1 MHLISLVELPA
12 VSVSRLDRLL
22 DKLLDGSIL
31 IGQRI
36 LVALVVFIVGR
47 YVVKLLNRLF
57 RHMLE
62 RGTIDPG
69 VQSFLRSLVNII
81 LLILLVLS
89 VVGALGINTTSLA
102 ALLASAGVAIGMAL
116 SGNLQNVAGGIVIL
130 LFKPYKVGDYIE
142 AQGNE
147 GTVKEILLFHTIIQT
162 VDLRTIYI
170 PNGQMS
176 TTVVINQSRSE
187 IRRAQWVVSIQY
199 GNNVT
204 HAKEVIQKCLDAEP
218 RLLREP
224 ISEEGEPLDPFFIEV
239 TNLNASSVDLTV
251 RAYVK
256 RVDFLDVRFKMN
268 EAIYAAIDA
277 DPTLNIPF
285 PTNTIHIVNKK

>member
-12 VSVSRLDRLL
+12 VSVTRLDRLL

-36 LVALVVFIVGR
+36 LVALIVFIVGR

-62 RGTIDPG
+62 HGTIDPG

-81 LLILLVLS
+81 LLVLLVLS

>member
-1 MHLISLVELPA
+1 MHLISLVELPV

-36 LVALVVFIVGR
+36 LVALVVFIIGR

-81 LLILLVLS
+81 LLVLLVLS

>member
-1 MHLISLVELPA
+1 MHFISLVELPA

-22 DKLLDGSIL
+22 DKLLDGSIM

-36 LVALVVFIVGR
+36 LIALVVFIIGR
-47 YVVKLLNRLF
+47 YVVKLLNRVF
-57 RHMLE
+57 RHVLE
-62 RGTIDPG
+62 RSTMDPG
-69 VQSFLRSLVNII
+69 VQSFLRSLVNIV
-81 LLILLVLS
+81 LLIVLILS

-147 GTVKEILLFHTIIQT
+147 GTVKEILLFHTIVMT

-187 IRRAQWVVSIQY
+187 LRRAQWVVGIEY
-199 GNNVT
+199 GNDIT
-204 HAKEVIQKCLDAEP
+204 HAKKVIQNCLDAEP

-224 ISEEGEPLDPFFIEV
+224 TSEAGEPLAPFFIEV
-239 TNLNASSVDLTV
+239 TNLNASSVDIMV
-251 RAYVK
+251 QAYVK
-256 RVDFLDVRFKMN
+256 RADYLDVRFKMN
-268 EAIYAAIDA
+268 EALYAAIDA
-277 DPTLNIPF
+277 DPALNIPF
-285 PTNTIHIVNKK
+285 PTNTLHIVNKQ

>member
-12 VSVSRLDRLL
+12 VSVTRLDRLL

-36 LVALVVFIVGR
+36 LVALIVFIVGR

-224 ISEEGEPLDPFFIEV
+224 TSEEGKPLDPFFIEV

-251 RAYVK
+251 CAYVK

>member
-12 VSVSRLDRLL
+12 VSVTRLDRLL

-36 LVALVVFIVGR
+36 LVALIVFIVGR

-142 AQGNE
+142 VQGNE

-224 ISEEGEPLDPFFIEV
+224 ISEEGKPLDPFFIEV

>member
-12 VSVSRLDRLL
+12 VSVTRLDRLL

-36 LVALVVFIVGR
+36 LVALIVFIVGR

-102 ALLASAGVAIGMAL
+102 SPLVWRY
-116 SGNLQNVAGGIVIL
+116 
-130 LFKPYKVGDYIE
+130 P
-142 AQGNE
+142 
-147 GTVKEILLFHTIIQT
+147 EIC
-162 VDLRTIYI
+162 RT
-170 PNGQMS
+170 
-176 TTVVINQSRSE
+176 
-187 IRRAQWVVSIQY
+187 
-199 GNNVT
+199 
-204 HAKEVIQKCLDAEP
+204 
-218 RLLREP
+218 
-224 ISEEGEPLDPFFIEV
+224 
-239 TNLNASSVDLTV
+239 
-251 RAYVK
+251 
-256 RVDFLDVRFKMN
+256 
-268 EAIYAAIDA
+268 
-277 DPTLNIPF
+277 
-285 PTNTIHIVNKK
+285 

>member
-12 VSVSRLDRLL
+12 VSVTRLDRLL

-36 LVALVVFIVGR
+36 LVALVVFIIGR

-162 VDLRTIYI
+162 IDLRTIYI

>member
-1 MHLISLVELPA
+1 
-12 VSVSRLDRLL
+12 
-22 DKLLDGSIL
+22 
-31 IGQRI
+31 
-36 LVALVVFIVGR
+36 
-47 YVVKLLNRLF
+47 
-57 RHMLE
+57 
-62 RGTIDPG
+62 
-69 VQSFLRSLVNII
+69 
-81 LLILLVLS
+81 
-89 VVGALGINTTSLA
+89 
-102 ALLASAGVAIGMAL
+102 MAL

-187 IRRAQWVVSIQY
+187 IRWAQWIVSIEY
-199 GNNVT
+199 GNDVA

-224 ISEEGEPLDPFFIEV
+224 ISEEGKPLDPFFIEV

>member
-36 LVALVVFIVGR
+36 LVALIVFIVGR

-142 AQGNE
+142 VQGNE

>member
-12 VSVSRLDRLL
+12 VSVTRLDRLL

-36 LVALVVFIVGR
+36 LVALVVFIIGR

-81 LLILLVLS
+81 LLVLLVLS

-224 ISEEGEPLDPFFIEV
+224 ISEEGKPLDPFFIEV

>member
-12 VSVSRLDRLL
+12 VSVTRLDRLL

-36 LVALVVFIVGR
+36 LVALIVFIVGR

-224 ISEEGEPLDPFFIEV
+224 TSEEGEPLDPFFIEV

-251 RAYVK
+251 CAYVK

>member
-36 LVALVVFIVGR
+36 LVALVVFIIGR

-81 LLILLVLS
+81 LLVLLVLS

>member
-12 VSVSRLDRLL
+12 VSVTRLDRLL

-36 LVALVVFIVGR
+36 LVALIVFIVGR

-187 IRRAQWVVSIQY
+187 IRRAQWVVSIEY

-239 TNLNASSVDLTV
+239 TNLNASSVDLTE

>member
-36 LVALVVFIVGR
+36 LVALIIFIVGR
-47 YVVKLLNRLF
+47 YVIKLINRLV
-57 RHMLE
+57 RHLLE
-62 RGTIDPG
+62 RGTIDSG
-69 VQSFLRSLVNII
+69 VQSFLRSLVNIT
-81 LLILLVLS
+81 LTVLLVVS
-89 VVGALGINTTSLA
+89 VIGALGINTTSFA

-176 TTVVINQSRSE
+176 NTVVINQSRSE

>member
-12 VSVSRLDRLL
+12 VSVTRLDRLL

-36 LVALVVFIVGR
+36 LVALIVFIVGR

-224 ISEEGEPLDPFFIEV
+224 ISGEGEPLDPFFIEV

>member
-12 VSVSRLDRLL
+12 VSVTRLDRLL

-36 LVALVVFIVGR
+36 LVALIVFIVGR

-89 VVGALGINTTSLA
+89 VVGALGINTTSFA

-187 IRRAQWVVSIQY
+187 IRRAQWIVSIEY

>member
-12 VSVSRLDRLL
+12 VSVTRLDRLL

-36 LVALVVFIVGR
+36 LVALIVFIVGR

-204 HAKEVIQKCLDAEP
+204 HAKEVIQKCLDADP

>member
-1 MHLISLVELPA
+1 MHLISLIELPA
-12 VSVSRLDRLL
+12 VSVTRLDRLL

-36 LVALVVFIVGR
+36 LIALIVFIVGR

>member
-36 LVALVVFIVGR
+36 LVALVVFIIGR

-57 RHMLE
+57 WHMLE

-187 IRRAQWVVSIQY
+187 IRRAQWVVSIEY

>member
-1 MHLISLVELPA
+1 MYFIPLVKLPA
-12 VSVSRLDRLL
+12 VSVTRLDRLL

-36 LVALVVFIVGR
+36 LVALVVFIIGR

-81 LLILLVLS
+81 LLVLLVLS

>member
-1 MHLISLVELPA
+1 MHLISLVELPV
-12 VSVSRLDRLL
+12 VSVTRLDRLL

-36 LVALVVFIVGR
+36 LIALIVFIVGR

-187 IRRAQWVVSIQY
+187 IRRAQWVVSIEY

>member
-1 MHLISLVELPA
+1 MHLISLVELPV

-36 LVALVVFIVGR
+36 LVALVVFIIGR

-81 LLILLVLS
+81 LLVLLVLS

-224 ISEEGEPLDPFFIEV
+224 ISEEGKPLDPFFIEV

>member
-12 VSVSRLDRLL
+12 VSVTRLDRLL

-36 LVALVVFIVGR
+36 LVALIVFIVGR

-62 RGTIDPG
+62 HGTIDPG

-81 LLILLVLS
+81 LLVLLVLS

-130 LFKPYKVGDYIE
+130 LFKPYQLGDYIE

-251 RAYVK
+251 CAYVK

>member
-12 VSVSRLDRLL
+12 VSVTRLDRLL

-36 LVALVVFIVGR
+36 LVALIVFIVGR

-142 AQGNE
+142 VQGNE

-199 GNNVT
+199 GNNVI
-204 HAKEVIQKCLDAEP
+204 HAKEVIQKCLDAEL

>member
-12 VSVSRLDRLL
+12 VSVSRLGRLL

-36 LVALVVFIVGR
+36 LVALIVFIVGR

-81 LLILLVLS
+81 LLVLLVLS

-142 AQGNE
+142 AQGHE
-147 GTVKEILLFHTIIQT
+147 WTVKEILLFHTIIQT

-187 IRRAQWVVSIQY
+187 IRRAQWVVSIEY

-224 ISEEGEPLDPFFIEV
+224 ISEEGESLDPFFIEV

>member
-1 MHLISLVELPA
+1 MHLISLVELPV
-12 VSVSRLDRLL
+12 VSVTRLDRLL

-36 LVALVVFIVGR
+36 LIALIVFIVGR

>member
-1 MHLISLVELPA
+1 MHFIPLVELPA

-22 DKLLDGSIL
+22 EKLLDGSIL

-36 LVALVVFIVGR
+36 LIALIIFIVGR
-47 YVVKLLNRLF
+47 YVIKLINRLV
-57 RHMLE
+57 RHLLE
-62 RGTIDPG
+62 RGTIDSG
-69 VQSFLRSLVNII
+69 VQSFLRSLVNIT
-81 LLILLVLS
+81 LTVLLVVS
-89 VVGALGINTTSLA
+89 VIGALGINTTSLA

-176 TTVVINQSRSE
+176 TTVVSNQTRSE
-187 IRRAQWVVSIQY
+187 IRRAQWIVSIEY
-199 GNNVT
+199 GNDVA

-251 RAYVK
+251 CAYVK

>member
-1 MHLISLVELPA
+1 MHFISLVELPA
-12 VSVSRLDRLL
+12 VSVSRLDRML
-22 DKLLDGSIL
+22 DKLLDGSIM

-36 LVALVVFIVGR
+36 LIALVVFIIGR
-47 YVVKLLNRLF
+47 YVVKLLNRVF
-57 RHMLE
+57 RHVLE
-62 RGTIDPG
+62 RSTIDPG
-69 VQSFLRSLVNII
+69 VQSFLRSLVNIV
-81 LLILLVLS
+81 LLILLILS

-147 GTVKEILLFHTIIQT
+147 GTVKEILLFHTIVMT
-162 VDLRTIYI
+162 NDLRTIYI

-187 IRRAQWVVSIQY
+187 LRRAQWVVGIEY
-199 GNNVT
+199 GNDIA
-204 HAKEVIQKCLDAEP
+204 HAKKVIQNCLDAEP

-224 ISEEGEPLDPFFIEV
+224 TSEAGEPLDPFFIEV
-239 TNLNASSVDLTV
+239 TNLNASSVDITV

-256 RVDFLDVRFKMN
+256 RADYLDVCFKMN

-285 PTNTIHIVNKK
+285 PTNTLHIVNKQ

>member
-176 TTVVINQSRSE
+176 NTVVINQSRSE

>member
-12 VSVSRLDRLL
+12 VSVTRLDRLL

-36 LVALVVFIVGR
+36 LVALVVFIIGR

-102 ALLASAGVAIGMAL
+102 ALLASAGAAIGMAL

>member
-1 MHLISLVELPA
+1 MHFIPLVELPA
-12 VSVSRLDRLL
+12 VSVTRLDRLL

-36 LVALVVFIVGR
+36 LIALIVFIVGR
-47 YVVKLLNRLF
+47 YVVKLVNRLF

-187 IRRAQWVVSIQY
+187 IRRAQWVVSIEY

>member
-12 VSVSRLDRLL
+12 VSVTRLDRLL

-36 LVALVVFIVGR
+36 LVALIVFIVGR

>member
-1 MHLISLVELPA
+1 MHFIPLVELPA

-22 DKLLDGSIL
+22 EKLLDGSIL

-36 LVALVVFIVGR
+36 LIALIIFIVGR
-47 YVVKLLNRLF
+47 YVIKLINRLV
-57 RHMLE
+57 RHLLE
-62 RGTIDPG
+62 RGTIDSG
-69 VQSFLRSLVNII
+69 VQSFLRSLVNIT
-81 LLILLVLS
+81 LTVLLVVS
-89 VVGALGINTTSLA
+89 VRGALGITTTSFA

-224 ISEEGEPLDPFFIEV
+224 ISEEGKPLDPFFIEV

>member
-36 LVALVVFIVGR
+36 LVALVVFIIGR

-224 ISEEGEPLDPFFIEV
+224 ISEEGEPWDPFFIEV

>member
-36 LVALVVFIVGR
+36 LVALVVFIIGR

-89 VVGALGINTTSLA
+89 VIGALGINTTSLA

-176 TTVVINQSRSE
+176 TSVVINQSKSD
-187 IRRAQWVVSIQY
+187 IRRAQWVVSIEY
-199 GNNVT
+199 GNNIA
-204 HAKEVIQKCLDAEP
+204 HAKEVIQACLDAES
-218 RLLREP
+218 RLIRVP
-224 ISEEGEPLDPFFIEV
+224 TTDTGERLEPFFIEV
-239 TNLNASSVDLTV
+239 TNLNTSSVDLTV

-256 RVDFLDVRFKMN
+256 SADYWDVRFKMN
-268 EAIYAAIDA
+268 EALYAALTA
-277 DPTLNIPF
+277 DPALNIPF
-285 PTNTIHIVNKK
+285 PTETVHIVKDN

>member
-12 VSVSRLDRLL
+12 VSVTRLDRLL

-36 LVALVVFIVGR
+36 LVALIVFIVGR

-102 ALLASAGVAIGMAL
+102 ALLGSAGVAIGMAL

-224 ISEEGEPLDPFFIEV
+224 ISEEGKPLDPFFIEV

>member
-1 MHLISLVELPA
+1 MHFIPLVELPA
-12 VSVSRLDRLL
+12 VNASRLDRLL
-22 DKLLDGSIL
+22 EKLLDGSIL

-36 LVALVVFIVGR
+36 LIALIIFIVGR
-47 YVVKLLNRLF
+47 YVIKLINRLV
-57 RHMLE
+57 RHLLE
-62 RGTIDPG
+62 RGTIDSG
-69 VQSFLRSLVNII
+69 VQSFLRSLVNIT
-81 LLILLVLS
+81 LTVLLVVS
-89 VVGALGINTTSLA
+89 VIGALGINTTSFA

-187 IRRAQWVVSIQY
+187 IRWAQWVVSIEY

>member
-1 MHLISLVELPA
+1 MHFIPLVELPA

-22 DKLLDGSIL
+22 EKLLDGSIL

-36 LVALVVFIVGR
+36 LIALIIFIVGR
-47 YVVKLLNRLF
+47 YVIKLINRLV
-57 RHMLE
+57 RHLLE
-62 RGTIDPG
+62 RGTIDSG
-69 VQSFLRSLVNII
+69 VQSFLRSLVNIT
-81 LLILLVLS
+81 LTVLLVVS
-89 VVGALGINTTSLA
+89 VIGALGINTTSFA

-224 ISEEGEPLDPFFIEV
+224 ISEEGKPLDPFFIEV

>member
-1 MHLISLVELPA
+1 MHLISLVELPV

-36 LVALVVFIVGR
+36 LVALVVFIIGR

-187 IRRAQWVVSIQY
+187 IRWAQWVVSIEY

-224 ISEEGEPLDPFFIEV
+224 ISEEGESLDPFFIEV

>member
-12 VSVSRLDRLL
+12 VSVTRLDRLL
-22 DKLLDGSIL
+22 DKLLDGSLL

-36 LVALVVFIVGR
+36 LVALIVFIVGR